1 MDAVAG
7 FQSGAMTLYD
17 LLLFVHVLAAAAWV
31 GAVIFFALVLELAL
45 RSDDRS
51 LLLRL
56 IAYDDRLAPIFYIP
70 AVVVVLAAGIGLVIE
85 GPWSFSDGWVLA
97 GLALLLSALALG
109 LVFFLPTARRLR
121 AAVDAS
127 GVESDAASVQLRTYR
142 TLTWIDAA
150 ILVAA
155 VFVMTAK
162 PF

>member
-1 MDAVAG
+1 
-7 FQSGAMTLYD
+7 MTLYE

-31 GAVIFFALVLELAL
+31 GGVLAFAFVLELAL
-45 RSDDRS
+45 RAQERS

-70 AVVVVLAAGIGLVIE
+70 ALVLVLAAGVGLVLD
-85 GPWSFSDGWVLA
+85 GPWSFGDGWVIAGIVLLA
-97 GLALLLSALALG
+97 SAFVLG
-109 LVFFLPTARRLR
+109 IGFFLPTAKRLH
-121 AAVDAS
+121 AALDSGGVDSAEVV
-127 GVESDAASVQLRTYR
+127 GELRTYR

-155 VFVMTAK
+155 VFVMTTK

>member
-1 MDAVAG
+1 
-7 FQSGAMTLYD
+7 MTLYE

-31 GAVIFFALVLELAL
+31 GGVLLFAFVLELAL
-45 RSDDRS
+45 RAQERS

-70 AVVVVLAAGIGLVIE
+70 AIVLVLAAGVGLVLD
-85 GPWSFSDGWVLA
+85 GPWSFGDGWVIAGIVLLA
-97 GLALLLSALALG
+97 SAFVLG
-109 LVFFLPTARRLR
+109 IAFFLPTAKRLK
-121 AAVDAS
+121 AALDSGGVDSAEVI
-127 GVESDAASVQLRTYR
+127 GELRTYR

-155 VFVMTAK
+155 IFVMTTK

>member
-1 MDAVAG
+1 
-7 FQSGAMTLYD
+7 MTLYE

-31 GAVIFFALVLELAL
+31 GGVLLFAFVLELAL
-45 RSDDRS
+45 RAQERS

-70 AVVVVLAAGIGLVIE
+70 AIVLVLAAGVGLVLD
-85 GPWSFSDGWVLA
+85 GPWSFGDGWVIAGIVLLA
-97 GLALLLSALALG
+97 SAFVLG
-109 LVFFLPTARRLR
+109 IAFFLPTAKRLKT
-121 AAVDAS
+121 ALDSGGVDSAEVI
-127 GVESDAASVQLRTYR
+127 GELRTYR

-155 VFVMTAK
+155 VFVMTTK